1 MTQKDIA
8 KKHGPVKSWK
18 MTSFYTWEEF
28 KQMPHDIQVEWVNF
42 VMDKYNVGLSNISKD
57 VFGKAHTTLGEYLR
71 KHGLDKKLHTRKR
84 GVTVHPQD
92 LDNFRD
98 AVLEFW
104 EGPKEVVS
112 MTDEEILQLSKKAIE
127 EAVENSN
134 TPEEAY
140 AKLFKSEEPVQLKI
154 YDPISEEEFKM
165 AEPIMPEKTSEPD
178 SEPVHLSM
186 AFSTSYISKGVDLSM
201 LPGIAAM
208 FEGKMVRVSFEVE
221 IL

>member
-57 VFGKAHTTLGEYLR
+57 VFGKAHTALGEYLR

-92 LDNFRD
+92 LDNFHD

-104 EGPKEVVS
+104 ENGKETLAPLAS
-112 MTDEEILQLSKKAIE
+112 DLSESAQKVLNESNSVE
-127 EAVENSN
+127 EAIG
-134 TPEEAY
+134 
-140 AKLFKSEEPVQLKI
+140 KLLHPEPVQLKI

-165 AEPIMPEKTSEPD
+165 AEPIMPEKTSESD